1 MLIYLN
7 DGFEGGCTTYF
18 LPSETL
24 GVLDARPIRPR
35 KGTVAFF
42 PHGAAKGSLLHEV
55 SCSGDPVLRRLTMFF
70 SQGSGVE
77 GDGVKYVIRTEVL
90 YEVDKK
96 ERIVG

>member
-7 DGFEGGCTTYF
+7 DGFEGGCTTFF
-18 LPSETL
+18 LPSTTP
-24 GVLDARPIRPR
+24 GVLEARPIKPK

-42 PHGAAKGSLLHEV
+42 PHGAAKGSLLHE
-55 SCSGDPVLRRLTMFF
+55 
-70 SQGSGVE
+70 GSGVE
-77 GDGVKYVIRTEVL
+77 GDGVKYIIRTEVL